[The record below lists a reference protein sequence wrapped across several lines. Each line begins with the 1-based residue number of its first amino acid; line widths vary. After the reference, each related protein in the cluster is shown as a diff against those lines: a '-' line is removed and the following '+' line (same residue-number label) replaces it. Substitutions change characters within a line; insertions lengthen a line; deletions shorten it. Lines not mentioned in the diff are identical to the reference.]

1 MIGVISGFQT
11 CVKNVN
17 PDVITNHC
25 MIHCEALAARILPES
40 LKEVMQVVIKVVNFI
55 KSTILSSAV
64 QTRLFRNLCADMDAD
79 HVNLLYYTEVR

>member
-55 KSTILSSAV
+55 KSSAV